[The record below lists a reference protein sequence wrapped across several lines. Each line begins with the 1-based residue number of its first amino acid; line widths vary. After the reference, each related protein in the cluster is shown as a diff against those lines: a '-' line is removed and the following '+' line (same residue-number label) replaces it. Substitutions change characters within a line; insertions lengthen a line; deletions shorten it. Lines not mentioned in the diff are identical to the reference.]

1 MVYVKLPSIGL
12 EGEWSVTGPECTLA
26 AHLVA
31 ILPPAPAPDAD
42 VVTRWEI
49 ANTVLEMVLGV
60 VRDNGKMLFG
70 DKASMTSEPGK
81 ITMVDM
87 PFAIARMRNE
97 TELYRS
103 YLYEGGTN
111 AKSRMETWLDGLEAE
126 LARLREILT
135 EAATQADEASSGR
148 AS

>member
-1 MVYVKLPSIGL
+1 
-12 EGEWSVTGPECTLA
+12 
-26 AHLVA
+26 
-31 ILPPAPAPDAD
+31 
-42 VVTRWEI
+42 
-49 ANTVLEMVLGV
+49 
-60 VRDNGKMLFG
+60 MLFG
-70 DKASMTSEPGK
+70 DEASMTSEPGK